1 MSETTGGLTQGLR
14 VGIVG
19 GSIAGCTTAVELFRL
34 GCAVTLFER
43 TGEELKDRG
52 AGIGVPPSAMETF
65 IKRDLV
71 DADTPYFSG
80 HAFTRLWRTE
90 QARRYGYLAWD
101 QPVNLALLNWGG
113 LYRNLRKR
121 VPEQVYRTGQRV
133 VALHEQLNGTVCVE
147 LTDGA
152 RPEFDLVVCADGYTS
167 LGRRKLFPDVSITY
181 AGYVLWRGL
190 LLEQDLTESDPLE
203 TGVHCPGYPGGH
215 GIFYFVP
222 GLDGATAPGKRL
234 VNWGMYVS
242 IAELE
247 LADFLTDKDGRAHEG
262 SLPPGGMPLATESAL
277 KRQARKDVPDY
288 YAEIVGKSENTYAY
302 AIYDCQIP
310 AYRKGGICLVGD
322 AGAYARPHT
331 AAGALKGINDAVALG
346 EALKTHR
353 SLEEALTDWDKTR
366 TDTNNNLVRFGN
378 QLGRALV
385 LEIPDW
391 SHMDAASME
400 KWFSS
405 IVTIQTEV
413 LDPNLTKQG
422 RQEAK
427 HAAGTD

>member
-1 MSETTGGLTQGLR
+1 MSGTTSGLGQGLR

-19 GSIAGCTTAVELFRL
+19 GSIAGCTTAIELFRL

-90 QARRYGYLAWD
+90 QAQRYGYLAWD

-121 VPEQVYRTGQRV
+121 VPDQVYRTGQRV
-133 VALHEQLNGTVCVE
+133 VALHEQPNGTVCVE
-147 LTDGA
+147 LADGA
-152 RPEFDLVVCADGYTS
+152 TLEFDLVVCADGYTS

-190 LLEQDLTESDPLE
+190 LLEQELTESDPLE

-242 IAELE
+242 IAEPE
-247 LADFLTDKDGRAHEG
+247 LADFLTDKDGKVHEG

-277 KRQARKDVPDY
+277 RRQAQQDVPDY
-288 YAEIVGKSENTYAY
+288 YAEIVGKSESTYAY
-302 AIYDCQIP
+302 AIYDCEIP
-310 AYRKGGICLVGD
+310 AYRKAGICLVGD

-346 EALKTHR
+346 EALKTHS
-353 SLEEALTDWDKTR
+353 SLEEALTEWDKTR

-391 SHMDAASME
+391 SHMDAVSME
-400 KWFSS
+400 QWFSS

-413 LDPNLTKQG
+413 LDPNLAKQG
-422 RQEAK
+422 RQAAK
-427 HAAGTD
+427 QVAGTD

>member
-1 MSETTGGLTQGLR
+1 MSETTSGLTQGLR

-19 GSIAGCTTAVELFRL
+19 GSIAGCTTAIELFRL

-71 DADTPYFSG
+71 DADTPYFAG

-90 QARRYGYLAWD
+90 QAQRYGYLAWD

-121 VPEQVYRTGQRV
+121 VPDQVYRTGQRV
-133 VALHEQLNGTVCVE
+133 VALHEQPNGTVRVE
-147 LTDGA
+147 LADGST
-152 RPEFDLVVCADGYTS
+152 PEFDLVVCADGYTS

-222 GLDGATAPGKRL
+222 GLDGATVPGKRL

-242 IAELE
+242 IAEPE
-247 LADFLTDKDGRAHEG
+247 LANFLTDKDGRAHEG

-277 KRQARKDVPDY
+277 QRQARKDVPDY

-346 EALKTHR
+346 EALKTHS

-400 KWFSS
+400 QWFSS

-413 LDPNLTKQG
+413 LDPNLAQQG

-427 HAAGTD
+427 QAAGTD

>member
-1 MSETTGGLTQGLR
+1 MSETTSGLTQGLR
-14 VGIVG
+14 VGIIG
-19 GSIAGCTTAVELFRL
+19 GSIAGCTTAIELSRL
-34 GCAVTLFER
+34 GCAVALFER

-52 AGIGVPPSAMETF
+52 AGIGVPPSAIETF

-80 HAFTRLWRTE
+80 HAFTRLWRTQ
-90 QARRYGYLAWD
+90 QAQRYGYLAWD

-121 VPEQVYRTGQRV
+121 VPDQVYRTGQRV
-133 VALHEQLNGTVCVE
+133 VALHEQPNGTVRVE
-147 LTDGA
+147 LAGGA
-152 RPEFDLVVCADGYTS
+152 TPEFDLVVCADGYTS
-167 LGRRKLFPDVSITY
+167 LGRRKLFPDVSLSY

-242 IAELE
+242 IAEPD

-346 EALKTHR
+346 EALKTHS

-413 LDPNLTKQG
+413 LDPNLA
-422 RQEAK
+422 RP
-427 HAAGTD
+427 AAGTD

>member
-1 MSETTGGLTQGLR
+1 MSETTSGLTQGLR
-14 VGIVG
+14 VGIIG
-19 GSIAGCTTAVELFRL
+19 GSIAGCTTAIELLRL
-34 GCAVTLFER
+34 GCAVTLLER

-52 AGIGVPPSAMETF
+52 AGIGVPPSVMDTF

-80 HAFTRLWRTE
+80 HAFTRLWHTE
-90 QARRYGYLAWD
+90 QAQRYGYLAWD

-121 VPEQVYRTGQRV
+121 VPDQVYRTGQRV
-133 VALHEQLNGTVCVE
+133 VALHEQPDGTVGVE
-147 LTDGA
+147 LAEGT
-152 RPEFDLVVCADGYTS
+152 RLEFDLVVCADGYTS

-190 LLEQDLTESDPLE
+190 LLEQELTESDPLE

-222 GLDGATAPGKRL
+222 GLDGATTPGKRL

-242 IAELE
+242 IAEPE
-247 LADFLTDKDGRAHEG
+247 LAGFLTDKDGRAHEG

-288 YAEIVGKSENTYAY
+288 YAEIVDKSEDTYAY
-302 AIYDCQIP
+302 AIYDCQVP
-310 AYRKGGICLVGD
+310 GYRKGGICLVGD

-346 EALKTHR
+346 VALKTHS

-366 TDTNNNLVRFGN
+366 TDTNNNLVKFGN

-400 KWFSS
+400 QWFSS

-413 LDPNLTKQG
+413 LDPNLAKQG
-422 RQEAK
+422 RQGAK
-427 HAAGTD
+427 QAAGTD